1 MQKIAIITLLSA
13 TVFMAGCASQ
23 PSLETPNQDTTQ
35 NQETMTPEQETSTT
49 ATQELPTYT
58 LADIAMH
65 STAESCWT
73 AIKGNVYDLTNFISQ
88 HPGGERGVLKT
99 CGKDGTQDFLG
110 AHSRGPAEKSLINF
124 IIGTLAQ

>member
-1 MQKIAIITLLSA
+1 
-13 TVFMAGCASQ
+13 MAGCASQ

-73 AIKGNVYDLTNFISQ
+73 AIKSNVYDLTNFISQ

-99 CGKDGTQDFLG
+99 CGKDGTQDFIG